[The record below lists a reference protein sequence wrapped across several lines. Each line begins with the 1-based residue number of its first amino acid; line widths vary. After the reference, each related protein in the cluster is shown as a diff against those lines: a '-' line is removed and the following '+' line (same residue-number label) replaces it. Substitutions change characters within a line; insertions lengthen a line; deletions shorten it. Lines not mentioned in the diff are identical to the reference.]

1 MTSNSPTREDA
12 LLRSPGGKGGG
23 RGQQQKPRRGPL
35 TLGRGRNG
43 QAAGHVPAGP
53 GAHPA
58 GALGGR
64 CSSSA
69 RTAHPTGAPSATLLL
84 TPSALLIDVNGSLR
98 SSRNLFLVIW
108 KFQVKKKKNPGAA
121 VGSLQPG
128 MPIRTPPPSRLHPPS
143 QPPTCCRGGQKSIRS
158 RSGRARR
165 QTKTSPRAGPE
176 SGFALKA
183 VTCQW
188 HCREG
193 VLHVV
198 YLQRILLGHPKI
210 LKSETAREVVP

>member
-12 LLRSPGGKGGG
+12 LLRSPGGEGGG

-108 KFQVKKKKNPGAA
+108 KFQVKKKKILKQQWAPCSRGCQSALRPQAASTLRASPQLAAAGAKNQSEAGAA
-121 VGSLQPG
+121 GRAGRQ
-128 MPIRTPPPSRLHPPS
+128 RLHL
-143 QPPTCCRGGQKSIRS
+143 GQGQSL
-158 RSGRARR
+158 
-165 QTKTSPRAGPE
+165 
-176 SGFALKA
+176 AL
-183 VTCQW
+183 
-188 HCREG
+188 
-193 VLHVV
+193 L
-198 YLQRILLGHPKI
+198 
-210 LKSETAREVVP
+210 